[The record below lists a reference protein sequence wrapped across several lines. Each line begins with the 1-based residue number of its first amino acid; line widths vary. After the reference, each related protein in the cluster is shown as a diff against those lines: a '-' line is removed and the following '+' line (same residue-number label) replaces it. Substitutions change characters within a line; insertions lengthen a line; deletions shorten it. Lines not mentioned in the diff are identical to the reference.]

1 MSHARQSLMEAI
13 YAALMADGELDAV
26 LAGGK
31 VFDHVPRAAGY
42 PFVSFGEFQ
51 SEAADGD
58 AVPAEEHRFEIH
70 VHSRAAGRA
79 EASAI
84 AARVGTLIDGVP
96 LALAEAALVY
106 VRLAD
111 TAVAASRD
119 RNAYEVRMRFVALT
133 QAT

>member
-1 MSHARQSLMEAI
+1 MSHARHALMEAI
-13 YAALMADGELDAV
+13 YSTLMADGELDAV

-42 PFVSFGEFQ
+42 PFVVFGEFE

-58 AVPAEEHRFEIH
+58 APPAEYHRFEMF

-79 EASAI
+79 EASGV
-84 AARVGTLIDGVP
+84 AARVAMLLDGAS
-96 LALAEAALVY
+96 LALSDVALVY

-111 TAVAASRD
+111 TSVAASRD
-119 RNAYEVRMRFVALT
+119 RNAYEARMRFEAMT
-133 QAT
+133 EAI